1 MRRKWFPF
9 FLVILLVTSPFASV
23 SEVYAMS
30 HSSKEDEQNNEPEER
45 DKESDVDEQD
55 SSTDE
60 AVSEEI
66 KLKLGDDDEKILDL
80 KEDLTEL
87 GFAALEKPTTYYGLH
102 TEEAVKAFQEF
113 YDIEDTGVADEDTL
127 LQIEYILADDSFDR
141 EEHLEFSKPEEFV
154 TEEEEVEEL
163 PAADAEED
171 AEAEA
176 EESPEEATE
185 EETEADAEENAEEA
199 TEEETE
205 ADAEENA
212 GEATEEESEADT
224 EENAGEATEEESE
237 ADTEE
242 NAGEATEKESEADTE
257 ENAEEA
263 TEEETEA
270 DTEENTEEATEEES
284 GADAEENAELEEEQ
298 EISIQSFVRATVFS
312 ANGTFKQGDR
322 HQEIVKLKKR
332 LNAIGFGNITETTLY
347 GSFMETQVRRF
358 QSYYG
363 LTVNGQMNQA
373 TKNKLNS
380 VYNSPLQR
388 GKRHS
393 SIPEI
398 KRQLNS
404 LGYGN
409 ISVTTLYG
417 SFMEK
422 KIKEFQKDHG
432 LRVSGI
438 ADEVTVAKL
447 KELAPKDTYQ
457 RGDRHAE
464 IVQYKKQLN
473 AIGFGNI
480 TETSLYGSFMETQVK
495 RFQSYYGLSATGKM
509 NKATKEKLNSVYNHP
524 LQRGKRHSSIPEI
537 KRQLNSLGYGN
548 ISVTTLYGS
557 FMEKKIKE
565 FQKDHG
571 LRVSGI
577 ADEVTVAKLKELA
590 PKDTYQRG
598 DRHAEIVQYKKQLNA
613 IGFGNITETSLY
625 GSFMETQVKRFQSYY
640 GLSATGKMNKA
651 TKEKLN
657 SVYNHPLQRGKR
669 HSSIPEIKRQLNS
682 LGYGNIS
689 VTTLYGSF
697 MEKKI
702 KEFQKDHGLRVSGIA
717 DEVTV
722 AKLKEL
728 APKDTYQ
735 RGDRHAEIVQYKKQ
749 LNAIGFGNITETSLY
764 GSFMETQ
771 VKRFQSY
778 YGLSATGKMNKATK
792 EKLNSVYNHP
802 LQRGKR
808 HSSIPEIKRQL
819 NSLGYGNISVTTL
832 YGSFMEKKIKEFQKD
847 HGLRVS
853 GIADE
858 VTVAKLKELA
868 PKDTYQRGDRHAE
881 IVQYKKQLNAIG
893 FGNITET
900 SLYGSFMETQVKRFQ
915 SYYGLSATGKMNK
928 ATKEKLNSVYNHPLQ
943 RGKRHSSIPEI
954 KRQLNSL
961 GYGNIS
967 VTTLFGSYMESQIK
981 QFQRDNNLRVNG
993 IADERTLAAL
1003 DEAIS
1008 NRWVINHETYDVTFN
1023 QALDTQM
1030 NQLQQTD
1037 MYRNEPAYVH
1047 KNYVNGSNRTTANV
1061 NVRSSASSSSHIY
1074 GQIKKGTQVT
1084 ILGSTGNWYR
1094 ISYIA
1099 WRNPTRSDVSSYLNP
1114 DNNDIFQHLD
1124 LTSSVGVT
1132 ASSLNNDILKGKG
1145 ILAGR
1150 GQAFIT
1156 AGKQHSVNEIYLI
1169 SHALLETGNGSSA
1182 LAKGIEVGIN
1192 SSGNPVVVTSS
1203 NRSSLRNIRTTYNMY
1218 GIGAVDGNAHNG
1230 GAIRAYNEGWFS
1242 PEQAI
1247 IGGAEFIGNSYI
1259 HNQYNQN
1266 TLYKMRWNPANP
1278 GYPQY
1283 ATDIGWAVKQVP
1295 SIKRLYDMLNNPVF
1309 KFNITQY
1316 R

>member
-30 HSSKEDEQNNEPEER
+30 HSSKEDEPEDR

-66 KLKLGDDDEKILDL
+66 KLKLGDDDEQILDL

-176 EESPEEATE
+176 GESSEEVTE

-199 TEEETE
+199 TEEESEADTEENAEEATEEESE

-212 GEATEEESEADT
+212 EEATEEESEADTEESTEEATEEETEADT

-242 NAGEATEKESEADTE
+242 ST
-257 ENAEEA
+257 EEA

-270 DTEENTEEATEEES
+270 DTEENAGEATEEESEADAEENAEEATEEESEADAEENAGEATEEES
-284 GADAEENAELEEEQ
+284 GADTEENAELEEEQ
-298 EISIQSFVRATVFS
+298 EISIQSFARATVFS

-322 HQEIVKLKKR
+322 HQEIVKLKKQ
-332 LNAIGFGNITETTLY
+332 LNGIGFGYITETNLF
-347 GSFMETQVRRF
+347 GSFMETQVKRF

-363 LTVNGQMNQA
+363 LTANGQMNQA

-388 GKRHS
+388 GKRHND
-393 SIPEI
+393 IPDI

-404 LGYGN
+404 LGYGH
-409 ISVTTLYG
+409 ITVTTLFG
-417 SFMEK
+417 SFMET
-422 KIKEFQKDHG
+422 KIKQFQRDHG

-438 ADEVTVAKL
+438 VDEVTKKKL
-447 KELAPKDTYQ
+447 NELTKKSSYQ

-480 TETSLYGSFMETQVK
+480 SETTLYGSFMETQVK

-509 NKATKEKLNSVYNHP
+509 NKATKDKLKSVYNSP
-524 LQRGKRHSSIPEI
+524 LQRGKRHNSIPDI
-537 KRQLNSLGYGN
+537 KRQLNSLGYGH
-548 ISVTTLYGS
+548 ISVTTLFGS
-557 FMEKKIKE
+557 FMETKIKQ
-565 FQKDHG
+565 FQRDHG

-590 PKDTYQRG
+590 PKDTYERG
-598 DRHAEIVQYKKQLNA
+598 NRHADVVQFKKQLNA
-613 IGFGNITETSLY
+613 IGFGYITETNLYGSFMETQVKRFQSYYGLSVTGKMNKATKDKLNSVYNNPLQRGKRHNDIPEIKRLLNNLGYGHISVTNLFGSFMEKKIKEFQKDYGLRVSGIADDVTVAKLKEVAPKDSYQRGDRHPEVIQFKEQLNAVGFGYITKTNLY

-640 GLSATGKMNKA
+640 GLSATGKINKA

-657 SVYNHPLQRGKR
+657 SVYNSPLQRGKR
-669 HSSIPEIKRQLNS
+669 HSDIPAIKRQLNT
-682 LGYGNIS
+682 LGYG
-689 VTTLYGSF
+689 Y
-697 MEKKI
+697 
-702 KEFQKDHGLRVSGIA
+702 
-717 DEVTV
+717 
-722 AKLKEL
+722 
-728 APKDTYQ
+728 
-735 RGDRHAEIVQYKKQ
+735 
-749 LNAIGFGNITETSLY
+749 
-764 GSFMETQ
+764 
-771 VKRFQSY
+771 
-778 YGLSATGKMNKATK
+778 
-792 EKLNSVYNHP
+792 
-802 LQRGKR
+802 
-808 HSSIPEIKRQL
+808 
-819 NSLGYGNISVTTL
+819 
-832 YGSFMEKKIKEFQKD
+832 
-847 HGLRVS
+847 
-853 GIADE
+853 
-858 VTVAKLKELA
+858 
-868 PKDTYQRGDRHAE
+868 
-881 IVQYKKQLNAIG
+881 
-893 FGNITET
+893 
-900 SLYGSFMETQVKRFQ
+900 
-915 SYYGLSATGKMNK
+915 
-928 ATKEKLNSVYNHPLQ
+928 
-943 RGKRHSSIPEI
+943 
-954 KRQLNSL
+954 
-961 GYGNIS
+961 IS

-981 QFQRDNNLRVNG
+981 KFQRDNNLRVNG

-1003 DEAIS
+1003 DEAVS

-1037 MYRNEPAYVH
+1037 MYRNNAAYVH

-1061 NVRSSASSSSHIY
+1061 NVRSSASNSSHIY
-1074 GQIKKGTQVT
+1074 GQISSGTQVT
-1084 ILGSTGNWYR
+1084 ILGSTGDWYR
-1094 ISYIA
+1094 ITYNA

-1156 AGKQHSVNEIYLI
+1156 AGKQQSVNEIYLI

-1182 LAKGIEVGIN
+1182 LARGIEVGLN

-1203 NRSSLRNIRTTYNMY
+1203 NRNSLRNIRTTYNMY

-1247 IGGAEFIGNSYI
+1247 IGGAQFIGNSYI

>member
-30 HSSKEDEQNNEPEER
+30 HSSKEDEQNNEPEDR

-102 TEEAVKAFQEF
+102 TEEAVKAFQKF

-176 EESPEEATE
+176 GESSEEATE
-185 EETEADAEENAEEA
+185 EET
-199 TEEETE
+199 
-205 ADAEENA
+205 
-212 GEATEEESEADT
+212 
-224 EENAGEATEEESE
+224 
-237 ADTEE
+237 
-242 NAGEATEKESEADTE
+242 EADTE

-270 DTEENTEEATEEES
+270 DTEENAEEATEEESEADTEESTEEATEEETEADTEENAGEATEEESEADAEENAEEATEEETEADTEESSEEVIEEESEADAEENAEEATEEETEADTEESSEEATEEETEADTEENAGEATEEES

-298 EISIQSFVRATVFS
+298 EISIQSFARATVFS

-322 HQEIVKLKKR
+322 HQEIVKLKKQ
-332 LNAIGFGNITETTLY
+332 LNGIGFGYITETNLF
-347 GSFMETQVRRF
+347 GSFMATQVKRF

-363 LTVNGQMNQA
+363 LTANGQMNQA

-388 GKRHS
+388 GKRHND
-393 SIPEI
+393 IPDI

-404 LGYGN
+404 LGYGH
-409 ISVTTLYG
+409 ITVTTLFG
-417 SFMEK
+417 SFMET
-422 KIKEFQKDHG
+422 KIKQFQRDHG

-438 ADEVTVAKL
+438 VDEVTKKKL
-447 KELAPKDTYQ
+447 NELTKKSSYQ

-480 TETSLYGSFMETQVK
+480 SETTLYGSFMETQVK

-509 NKATKEKLNSVYNHP
+509 NKATKDKLKSVYNSP
-524 LQRGKRHSSIPEI
+524 LQRGKRHNSIPDI
-537 KRQLNSLGYGN
+537 KRQLNSLGYGH
-548 ISVTTLYGS
+548 ISVTTLFGS
-557 FMEKKIKE
+557 FMETKIKQ
-565 FQKDHG
+565 FQRDHG

-590 PKDTYQRG
+590 PKDTYERG
-598 DRHAEIVQYKKQLNA
+598 NRHAEIVQFKKQLNA
-613 IGFGNITETSLY
+613 IGFGYITETNLYGSFMETQVKRFQSYYGLSVTGKMNKATKDKLNSVYNHPLQKGKRHNDILEIKRNLNSLGYGHISVTTLFGSFMEKKIKEFQKDYGLRVSGIADDVTVAKLKEVAPKDSYQRGDRHPEVIQFKEQLNAVGFGYITKTNLY

-651 TKEKLN
+651 TKDKLN
-657 SVYNHPLQRGKR
+657 SVYNSSFQRGKR
-669 HSSIPEIKRQLNS
+669 HSDIPAIKRQLNT
-682 LGYGNIS
+682 LGYG
-689 VTTLYGSF
+689 Y
-697 MEKKI
+697 
-702 KEFQKDHGLRVSGIA
+702 
-717 DEVTV
+717 
-722 AKLKEL
+722 
-728 APKDTYQ
+728 
-735 RGDRHAEIVQYKKQ
+735 
-749 LNAIGFGNITETSLY
+749 
-764 GSFMETQ
+764 
-771 VKRFQSY
+771 
-778 YGLSATGKMNKATK
+778 
-792 EKLNSVYNHP
+792 
-802 LQRGKR
+802 
-808 HSSIPEIKRQL
+808 
-819 NSLGYGNISVTTL
+819 
-832 YGSFMEKKIKEFQKD
+832 
-847 HGLRVS
+847 
-853 GIADE
+853 
-858 VTVAKLKELA
+858 
-868 PKDTYQRGDRHAE
+868 
-881 IVQYKKQLNAIG
+881 
-893 FGNITET
+893 
-900 SLYGSFMETQVKRFQ
+900 
-915 SYYGLSATGKMNK
+915 
-928 ATKEKLNSVYNHPLQ
+928 
-943 RGKRHSSIPEI
+943 
-954 KRQLNSL
+954 
-961 GYGNIS
+961 IS

-981 QFQRDNNLRVNG
+981 KFQRDNNLRVNG

-1003 DEAIS
+1003 DEAVS

-1023 QALDTQM
+1023 QALNTQM

-1037 MYRNEPAYVH
+1037 MYRNNAAYVH

-1074 GQIKKGTQVT
+1074 GQISSGTQVT
-1084 ILGSTGNWYR
+1084 ILGSTGSWYR
-1094 ISYIA
+1094 ISYNA
-1099 WRNPTRSDVSSYLNP
+1099 WRNPTRSDVSRYLNP
-1114 DNNDIFQHLD
+1114 ENNDIFQHLD

-1182 LAKGIEVGIN
+1182 LAKGIEVGVN

-1247 IGGAEFIGNSYI
+1247 IGGARFIGNSYI